1 MTEAYYYDEFPSRV
15 TSLASPGFIYTCVC
29 VCVIVPQ
36 NLILCIISGQDVFEG
51 ACDCAREWNG
61 LLWEDSKKM
70 HMVVKTEVHTYVRDF
85 LRRQK

>member
-1 MTEAYYYDEFPSRV
+1 M
-15 TSLASPGFIYTCVC
+15 C
-29 VCVIVPQ
+29 
-36 NLILCIISGQDVFEG
+36 LIICIICEQDVFEG

-70 HMVVKTEVHTYVRDF
+70 HMVVKTEVHQYVRDY

>member
-1 MTEAYYYDEFPSRV
+1 M
-15 TSLASPGFIYTCVC
+15 C
-29 VCVIVPQ
+29 
-36 NLILCIISGQDVFEG
+36 LIICIICEQDVFEG

-70 HMVVKTEVHTYVRDF
+70 HMVVKTEVHPYVRDY